1 MAGSSSS
8 QSLRQELIVRIRP
21 LLFFG
26 STGVGLSFLV
36 LLACFGLWVVPSGSS
51 SGHSRSLGLLKLSS
65 ALDLVQAQRGV
76 VASPP
81 PQLWNQRLGL
91 APARRLW
98 KRLGSGLWWQ
108 GWTTDGQSYLILP
121 STLFNPAEQAALR
134 AISVDGLLVV
144 SADALHQNQL
154 SQRLRN
160 QMVRAP
166 LPGGLADA
174 CLQRLS
180 SSPSVSWQP
189 EALARFSGSVAP
201 LLQQTRF
208 GCVSFRT
215 EGDRLQWHGWGGS
228 REFAASPAKRK
239 VNGAFVAPAQSY
251 RTRRAQDKHR
261 AVPPL
266 MKLQGTRLSLLLGP
280 LAGRDIIRTPLEQ
293 HYGIGRSQLKALMGA
308 PFELHLVPSDAAGF
322 TSGVQLQVKLPP
334 DPTPLDRSLEVIAGR
349 LMDQGLRRKNKNAQ
363 IWFDPAVGDG
373 AVVGGWQLVS
383 LPAGHQQLNVGLGVA
398 PSKDAPTTRGFQLN
412 PGVVLKLQADGQALQ
427 ERQLLPG
434 RWPRTLRNS
443 SSVEFSLHRLMSDE
457 PNTADWF
464 EIRGQLVLAS
474 SDAP

>member
-21 LLFFG
+21 LFFFG

-36 LLACFGLWVVPSGSS
+36 LLACFGLWVVPSGS

-108 GWTTDGQSYLILP
+108 GWTSDGQSYLILP
-121 STLFNPAEQAALR
+121 STLFNRSEQAALR
-134 AISVDGLLVV
+134 ATSVDGLLVV

-154 SQRLRN
+154 SQRL
-160 QMVRAP
+160 QSQTVRPP
-166 LPGGLADA
+166 LPGGLVDA
-174 CLQRLS
+174 CLHRLI

-215 EGDRLQWHGWGGS
+215 EGDRLHWHGWGGS
-228 REFAASPAKRK
+228 REFAASPAKPK
-239 VNGAFVAPAQSY
+239 VDGAFVAPARSF
-251 RTRRAQDKHR
+251 RTPRAQDKHR
-261 AVPPL
+261 AAGPFL
-266 MKLQGTRLSLLLGP
+266 KLQGTRLSLLLGP
-280 LAGRDIIRTPLEQ
+280 LASRGIIRTPLEQ
-293 HYGIGRSQLKALMGA
+293 HYGIGRSQLKVLMGA
-308 PFELHLVPSDAAGF
+308 PFELQLVPVDAAGF
-322 TSGVQLQVKLPP
+322 TSGVQLQLKLPP
-334 DPTPLDRSLEVIAGR
+334 DPTLLDRSLGMIAGR
-349 LMDQGLRRKNKNAQ
+349 LMDQGLRSKNKNAE

-373 AVVGGWQLVS
+373 VVVGGWQLVS
-383 LPAGHQQLNVGLGVA
+383 LPAGDQQLNVGLGVA
-398 PSKDAPTTRGFQLN
+398 PSKEAPTTRGFQLN
-412 PGVVLKLQADGQALQ
+412 PGVLLKLQADGKALQ

-434 RWPRTLRNS
+434 RWPRTVQNS
-443 SSVEFSLHRLMSDE
+443 NTVEFSLHRLMPDE
-457 PNTADWF
+457 PNSADWF

>member
-51 SGHSRSLGLLKLSS
+51 GHSRSLGLLKLSS
-65 ALDLVQAQRGV
+65 ALDLVQAQLGV

-108 GWTTDGQSYLILP
+108 GWTSDGQSYLILP
-121 STLFNPAEQAALR
+121 STLFNRAEQAALR
-134 AISVDGLLVV
+134 ATSVDGLLVV

-154 SQRLRN
+154 SQRLQN
-160 QMVRAP
+160 QTVRSL
-166 LPGGLADA
+166 LPGGLVDA
-174 CLQRLS
+174 CLQRLI

-239 VNGAFVAPAQSY
+239 VDGAFVAPARSF
-251 RTRRAQDKHR
+251 RTPRAQDKHR
-261 AVPPL
+261 AAGPFL
-266 MKLQGTRLSLLLGP
+266 KLQGTRLSLLLGP
-280 LAGRDIIRTPLEQ
+280 LASRGIIRTPLEQ
-293 HYGIGRSQLKALMGA
+293 HYGIGRSQLKVLMGA
-308 PFELHLVPSDAAGF
+308 PFELQLVPVDAAGF
-322 TSGVQLQVKLPP
+322 TSGVQLQLKLPP
-334 DPTPLDRSLEVIAGR
+334 DPTPLDRSLGMIAGR
-349 LMDQGLRRKNKNAQ
+349 LMDQGLRPKNKNAE

-373 AVVGGWQLVS
+373 VVVGGWQLVS
-383 LPAGHQQLNVGLGVA
+383 LPAGDQHLNVGLGVE
-398 PSKDAPTTRGFQLN
+398 PSKEAPTTRGFQLN
-412 PGVVLKLQADGQALQ
+412 PGVVLKLQADGKALQ

-434 RWPRTLRNS
+434 RWPRTVQNS
-443 SSVEFSLHRLMSDE
+443 NTVEFSLHRLMPDE
-457 PNTADWF
+457 PNSADWF
-464 EIRGQLVLAS
+464 EIRGQLLLAS

>member
-36 LLACFGLWVVPSGSS
+36 LLACFGLWVVPSGS

-108 GWTTDGQSYLILP
+108 GWTSDGQSYLILP
-121 STLFNPAEQAALR
+121 STLFNRAEQAALR
-134 AISVDGLLVV
+134 ATSVDGLLVV

-154 SQRLRN
+154 SQRLQN
-160 QMVRAP
+160 QTVRSP
-166 LPGGLADA
+166 LPGGLVDA
-174 CLQRLS
+174 CLQRLI

-239 VNGAFVAPAQSY
+239 VDGAFVAPARSFK
-251 RTRRAQDKHR
+251 TPRAQDKHR
-261 AVPPL
+261 AAGPFL
-266 MKLQGTRLSLLLGP
+266 KLQGTRLSLLLGP
-280 LAGRDIIRTPLEQ
+280 LASRGIIRTPLEQ
-293 HYGIGRSQLKALMGA
+293 HYGIGRSQLKVLMGA
-308 PFELHLVPSDAAGF
+308 PFELQLVPVDAAGF
-322 TSGVQLQVKLPP
+322 TSGVQLQLKLPP
-334 DPTPLDRSLEVIAGR
+334 DPTPLDRSLGMIAGR
-349 LMDQGLRRKNKNAQ
+349 LMDQGLRPKNKNAE

-373 AVVGGWQLVS
+373 VVVGGWQLVS
-383 LPAGHQQLNVGLGVA
+383 LPAGDQQLNVGLGVA
-398 PSKDAPTTRGFQLN
+398 PSNAAPTTRGFQLN
-412 PGVVLKLQADGQALQ
+412 PGVVLKLQADGKALQ

-434 RWPRTLRNS
+434 RWPRTVQNS
-443 SSVEFSLHRLMSDE
+443 NTVEFSLHRLMPDE
-457 PNTADWF
+457 PNSADWF
-464 EIRGQLVLAS
+464 EIRGQLLLAS